1 MRKISCVIIDDEP
14 EHIATLQSLI
24 KEQAPFIDI
33 LATANSVNTGYECLQ
48 KHKPELVFLDIVLG
62 SSTSF
67 DLLEQLEEYNFN
79 IVFTT
84 SHEAFAL
91 RAYDYPSLYYL
102 VKPINKKAFSK
113 AMDKIQA
120 SPMNFGAKEQVKDAQ
135 QVSNW
140 ASAKLAIPDRKGIRY
155 IDQKDINYLKSA
167 GSYTEVYL
175 KDGNKSVISQRLGLV
190 LERLIPE
197 NFVRV
202 HKKYVVNLNE
212 VAYFENG
219 KPACVYLKNS
229 DHVSISASY
238 KEDLLKRLS

>member
-1 MRKISCVIIDDEP
+1 MKKISCVIIDDEP
-14 EHIATLQSLI
+14 EHIATLGGLI
-24 KEQAPFIDI
+24 EDHAPFINV
-33 LATANSVNTGYECLQ
+33 LATANSVNSAYECIH
-48 KHKPELVFLDIVLG
+48 KYKPELVFLDIILG

-67 DLLEQLEEYNFN
+67 DLLEQLDEYNFN
-79 IVFTT
+79 IIFTT

-102 VKPINKKAFSK
+102 VKPIHQKAFTK
-113 AMDKIQA
+113 AMDKIQSA
-120 SPMNFGAKEQVKDAQ
+120 SLNFGAKEQIKDARH
-135 QVSNW
+135 VNNWSN
-140 ASAKLAIPDRKGIRY
+140 AKLAIPDRKGIRY

-190 LERLIPE
+190 LEKLVPD
-197 NFVRV
+197 NFLRV
-202 HKKYVVNLNE
+202 HKKYAINLNE
-212 VAYFENG
+212 VAYYENG

-238 KEDLLKRLS
+238 KDELLKRLS

>member
-1 MRKISCVIIDDEP
+1 VRKIPCVIIDDEP
-14 EHIATLQSLI
+14 EHISALKGLI
-24 KEQAPFIDI
+24 EENAPFIEV
-33 LATANSVNTGYECLQ
+33 LATASSVNSGYECLMEFS
-48 KHKPELVFLDIVLG
+48 PELVFLDIVLG

-102 VKPINKKAFSK
+102 VKPINKKAFTK
-113 AMDKIQA
+113 AMDKIKA
-120 SPMNFGAKEQVKDAQ
+120 SPMIFRAKEQVKDAQ
-135 QVSNW
+135 QISNW
-140 ASAKLAIPDRKGIRY
+140 ANAKLAIPDRKGIRY

-190 LERLIPE
+190 LEKLNSDFFI
-197 NFVRV
+197 RV
-202 HKKYVVNLNE
+202 HKKYAININE
-212 VAYFENG
+212 VAYYENG
-219 KPACVYLKNS
+219 KPAIVYLKNS
-229 DHVSISASY
+229 AYVNISPAY
-238 KEDLLKRLS
+238 KDELLSRLS